1 MSKKYEAATV
11 RSPRLRELPTV
22 TATAL
27 KSSTAEVLDQVS
39 RGHAIAITKHDKPRA
54 VLVSYEDY
62 VSWKSKDDEIF
73 ETFFE
78 EYQGMLDAMQSPEQK
93 AAALR
98 AFNATPEELAEAAV
112 EGARREKLRKK

>member
-1 MSKKYEAATV
+1 MSKKYKAATI

-39 RGHAIAITKHDKPRA
+39 RGHAVAITKHDKPRA

-62 VSWKSKDDEIF
+62 VSWKSKDDEVF

-98 AFNATPEELAEAAV
+98 LFEATPEELGEAALR
-112 EGARREKLRKK
+112 GAQRRAREKK